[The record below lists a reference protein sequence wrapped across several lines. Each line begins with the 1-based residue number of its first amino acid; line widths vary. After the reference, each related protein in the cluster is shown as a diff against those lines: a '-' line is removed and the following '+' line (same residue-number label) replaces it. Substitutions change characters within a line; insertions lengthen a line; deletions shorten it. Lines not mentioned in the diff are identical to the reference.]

1 MAMQIS
7 NYLSAALLN
16 EVLRNTAWTGPAT
29 IYLALYTSDPTAA
42 DTGTE
47 VSGGAYAR
55 QAIAFAAPTPV
66 AGAQTVVNSAEVAF
80 PVATADWGL
89 ISHVGLRTAATGG
102 NLLFTRALDNPRTI
116 LSGDR
121 PRFLASSTSVKFT
134 Q

>member
-1 MAMQIS
+1 MQIS

-16 EVLRNTAWTGPAT
+16 AAVRNTAWTPPAAV
-29 IYLALYTSDPTAA
+29 YLALYTSDPTAA

-55 QAIAFAAPTPV
+55 QTVAFVAPSV
-66 AGAQTVVNSAEVAF
+66 ISGKQTVSNSGVVSF

-89 ISHVGLRTAATGG
+89 VTHVGLRSAATGG
-102 NLLFTRALDNPRTI
+102 NLLWSMALTNPRTI
-116 LSGDR
+116 QTGDT
-121 PRFLASSTSVKFT
+121 PKFLAGSVIVRFA